1 MASVSKVL
9 IVGGGFSG
17 MSAAIQLRKRNI
29 PVDLVEIDAG
39 WRSYGAGITING
51 ATLRAFDTIG
61 ILHRIQAE
69 GYCADGVDLFTAD
82 GHKIAE
88 LPTPRLAGAD
98 VPGGAGI
105 MRPVLARIL
114 ADATRASGTQVRLG
128 CTFESIH
135 LSHDSVEMRCTDGQ
149 RSQYDLLIG
158 ADGLFSKV
166 RQALWPAQAPRP
178 RYTGQG
184 VWRAA
189 MRRPDEVRRPA
200 MYMSAHTKAGVNP
213 VSRDEMYL
221 FLTESRPTNDF
232 VPDHEL
238 VPALDAL
245 LAEFSAPVLRHA
257 RAQLGRGSLI
267 VYRPLEA
274 LLMPEPWFRGRAVL
288 IGDAAH
294 ATTPHLAAGAG
305 LGIEDAIVLAEELVG
320 ADTVESGL
328 ARFQG
333 RRFERARMV
342 VHNSLRLG
350 EIEATGGSQQE
361 HADIMRASMA
371 ALAQPI

>member
-1 MASVSKVL
+1 MASPSKVL

-17 MSAAIQLRKRNI
+17 MSAAIQLRKQNI
-29 PVDLVEIDAG
+29 EVDLVEIDAG

-51 ATLRAFDTIG
+51 ATLRAFDTIDV
-61 ILHRIQAE
+61 LSRIQTE
-69 GYCADGVDLFTAD
+69 GYCADGVDLLTAD

-98 VPGGAGI
+98 VPGGGGI

-114 ADATRASGTQVRLG
+114 ADATRASGAEVRLG

-135 LSHDSVEMRCTDGQ
+135 LRQDSVEVNFTDG
-149 RSQYDLLIG
+149 RTSPYDLLIG

-166 RQALWPAQAPRP
+166 RQALWPNAPKP

-184 VWRAA
+184 VWRAV
-189 MRRPDEVRRPA
+189 MKRPDEVRRPA
-200 MYMSAHTKAGVNP
+200 MYMGAHTKAGLNP
-213 VSRDEMYL
+213 VSQDQMYL

-232 VPDHEL
+232 VPDDQL
-238 VPALDAL
+238 APALNAL
-245 LAEFSAPVLRHA
+245 LCEFSAPVLSDA
-257 RAQLGRGSLI
+257 RAKLGRDSLI

-274 LLMPEPWFRGRAVL
+274 LLMPEPWFKGRAIL
-288 IGDAAH
+288 IGDAIH

-305 LGIEDAIVLAEELVG
+305 LGVEDAIVLAEELG
-320 ADTVESGL
+320 AAATVDSALE
-328 ARFQG
+328 RFQQ
-333 RRFERARMV
+333 RRFRRAQMV
-342 VHNSLRLG
+342 VQNSLRLG

-361 HADIMRASMA
+361 HADIMRASMG